1 MVMSTALVVTGGMYI
16 VSPNARRSIGNIGQI
31 ANDIGL
37 AAFAIYQA
45 EGWRACQHLG
55 MIPVRVLDA
64 SVYTVAIVIP
74 LLPVGEIWATF
85 RGQ

>member
-1 MVMSTALVVTGGMYI
+1 MAVSTALILTGGMYL
-16 VSPNARRSIGNIGQI
+16 VSPNARRSMNNIGQI
-31 ANDIGL
+31 VNDIGL

-55 MIPVRVLDA
+55 MIPVRVFDA
-64 SVYTVAIVIP
+64 SVYAVAVIVP
-74 LLPVGEIWATF
+74 LIPVGGIWATF